1 MRNFSIL
8 ISILISTSAFSQQN
22 NVQSAATA
30 LGLVPCAYMK
40 DGETQM
46 GMCIKVN
53 YDELERAKKFIDL
66 AAEHP
71 QTAGDPKMWYF
82 RGRIYLEI
90 HRDTTRA
97 QKIDPDAIAKATKSL
112 VNYLKADEKKLY
124 TDSAQ
129 LSLMHSAIDCFYEGV
144 RLYKNKDYNK
154 AGDLYNLVLEAVPYD
169 TRNDLIRNNVSEKTV
184 YLNLFFASKTQGNNK
199 KSKSYLQKLIELGY
213 NDPLIY
219 VSMSKILLE
228 EKDTLKALEYIDLGR
243 KKFYDDIDLIKE
255 QVDLYL
261 KTGKIGILQKKL
273 DSDIEYDPYNMLLYF
288 IRGNL
293 FEKQSMLA
301 EAEKDYLKTVEL
313 DPAFFAANYNLGAI
327 YYNQGAD
334 IINAAK
340 DIVSNTAYEKEKE
353 KADAKFKKAIP
364 YFESANQV
372 KPDDVYTIQKLK
384 LLYARTGDTAKF
396 ELMKKKLD
404 EIGN

>member
-1 MRNFSIL
+1 MPLVMENIKNWIKRV
-8 ISILISTSAFSQQN
+8 ISYMKNNIITTCAISVISVISGYAQNN

-30 LGLVPCAYMK
+30 IGLVPCAYML

-71 QTAGDPKMWYF
+71 QTADDPKMWYF

-112 VNYLKADEKKLY
+112 VNCLKADEKKLY

-129 LSLMHSAIDCFYEGV
+129 LSLINSAIDCFYEGV
-144 RLYKNKDYNK
+144 RIFKNNVFDK
-154 AGDLYNLVLEAVPYD
+154 AGELYNLVLEAVPYD
-169 TRNDLIRNNVSEKTV
+169 TRNDLVRNNVSEKTV

-199 KSKSYLQKLIELGY
+199 KSKAYLQKLIELGY

-228 EKDTLKALEYIDLGR
+228 EKDTLNALEYIDLGR

-261 KTGKIGILQKKL
+261 KTGK
-273 DSDIEYDPYNMLLYF
+273 
-288 IRGNL
+288 
-293 FEKQSMLA
+293 
-301 EAEKDYLKTVEL
+301 
-313 DPAFFAANYNLGAI
+313 
-327 YYNQGAD
+327 
-334 IINAAK
+334 
-340 DIVSNTAYEKEKE
+340 
-353 KADAKFKKAIP
+353 
-364 YFESANQV
+364 
-372 KPDDVYTIQKLK
+372 
-384 LLYARTGDTAKF
+384 
-396 ELMKKKLD
+396 
-404 EIGN
+404 